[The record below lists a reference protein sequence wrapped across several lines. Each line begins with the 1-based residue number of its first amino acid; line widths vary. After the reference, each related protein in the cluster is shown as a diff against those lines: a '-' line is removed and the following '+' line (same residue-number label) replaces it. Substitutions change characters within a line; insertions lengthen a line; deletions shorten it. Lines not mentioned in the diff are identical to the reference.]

1 MAYRA
6 RRMESG
12 DVEAV
17 KEIDRQCFPAMLPP
31 TSYKTELINPMAHYF
46 VAWDDA
52 SDTSAGDAMQ
62 PFSPLVLGFTGLWLM
77 AGEAHIINLAVRPEY
92 RRRGLGEFLL
102 VGLIETTAT
111 LKASLI
117 TLEVRVSNTAARVLY
132 ARYGFT
138 ERGTRK
144 RYYVDNREDA
154 IIMTLDAPH
163 APECRLRL
171 EGLKE
176 KYRLRWGFTAGGF
189 AD

>member
-12 DVEAV
+12 DIEAV
-17 KEIDRQCFPAMLPP
+17 KEIDRRCFPAMLPP

-52 SDTSAGDAMQ
+52 TDNCAADPMQ
-62 PFSPLVLGFTGLWLM
+62 SFSPLILGFTGLWLM
-77 AGEAHIINLAVRPEY
+77 AGEAHIINLAVRPEF

-102 VGLIETTAT
+102 IGLIEAAAG

-117 TLEVRVSNTAARVLY
+117 TLEVRVSNTAARELY

-154 IIMTLDAPH
+154 LIMTMDTPYAL
-163 APECRLRL
+163 ECRQRL
-171 EGLKE
+171 DSLKE
-176 KYRLRWGFTAGGF
+176 KYRLRWGFAAGGF